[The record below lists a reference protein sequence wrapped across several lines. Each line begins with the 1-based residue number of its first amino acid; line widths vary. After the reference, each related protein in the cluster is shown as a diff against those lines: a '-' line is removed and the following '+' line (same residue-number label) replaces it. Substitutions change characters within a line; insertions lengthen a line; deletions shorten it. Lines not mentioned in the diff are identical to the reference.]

1 MRKLQ
6 AGTMLPSLCASGRLA
21 PIIRGG
27 GWKAAV
33 ARLGAAVLLAGG
45 LTVGT
50 GGLAQAGT
58 LHCGQVITVDTRL
71 TSDLVGCPDN
81 GIVIGADN
89 ITLDLNG
96 HVIAG
101 DGKPVTSCPPDADCD
116 TGVDNNTAGAYSH
129 VTITGGSIRRFDV
142 GVLVGGPSTA
152 GHISHLAVSHTST
165 VGILVAESTKPV
177 VDHNVIRDPGVVAVV
192 LVTSAKPL
200 LASNVASGATGYA
213 VFLRDDTNGRIV
225 RNRLTTSEG
234 GFAVGGTH
242 NLVRGNVVTN
252 SLGSIDVFDGAVST
266 RVEFNRLSHVGDGV
280 IVGVASHTLVAH
292 NLINRTG
299 GDDRGGFGVILDGSA
314 DDSPGVLLPWSHLL
328 VSVASRV
335 RSAHRGSTAAVV
347 PGHGCPRM
355 ALDCL
360 GRKRARR

>member
-1 MRKLQ
+1 MAALPMACSKGRSHTMIRRSNVDNS
-6 AGTMLPSLCASGRLA
+6 GTHSPRGTTLPSPYASARFVA
-21 PIIRGG
+21 TIRRG

-33 ARLGAAVLLAGG
+33 ARLGVAVLAAGG
-45 LTVGT
+45 LVAVT

-116 TGVDNNTAGAYSH
+116 IGVDNNIAGAYSH

-142 GVLVGGPSTA
+142 GVLVGGPSAA
-152 GHISHLAVSHTST
+152 GHVSHLAVSHTSS
-165 VGILVAESTKPV
+165 VGILVAETTRTV
-177 VDHNVIRDPGVVAVV
+177 VDHNVIRDPGVTAVV

-213 VFLRDDTNGRIV
+213 VFLRDDTNGRIL
-225 RNRLTTSEG
+225 RNRLTASG
-234 GFAVGGTH
+234 AGFAIGGTR

-252 SLGSIDVFDGAVST
+252 
-266 RVEFNRLSHVGDGV
+266 
-280 IVGVASHTLVAH
+280 
-292 NLINRTG
+292 
-299 GDDRGGFGVILDGSA
+299 
-314 DDSPGVLLPWSHLL
+314 
-328 VSVASRV
+328 
-335 RSAHRGSTAAVV
+335 
-347 PGHGCPRM
+347 
-355 ALDCL
+355 
-360 GRKRARR
+360 